1 MYKITATIV
10 SSVVAYCVTSS
21 AVLAQAAHSNAGGN
35 GNGWAYGHSDRAVSS
50 VPEIDASSGALALA
64 AVAAML
70 LLSYELRKR
79 RAQS

>member
-1 MYKITATIV
+1 MLKI
-10 SSVVAYCVTSS
+10 SSTLISSAVTYCVTSS
-21 AVLAQAAHSNAGGN
+21 VVFAQASHSNAGGN
-35 GNGWAYGHSDRAVSS
+35 SNGWAYGHSGRVVSS

-79 RAQS
+79 RARG